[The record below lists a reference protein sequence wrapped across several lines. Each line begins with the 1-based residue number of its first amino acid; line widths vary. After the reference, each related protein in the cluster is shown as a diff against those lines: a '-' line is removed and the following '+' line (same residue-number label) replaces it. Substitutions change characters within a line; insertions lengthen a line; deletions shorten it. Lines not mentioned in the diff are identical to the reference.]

1 MAQRIKGAV
10 ALLASALALGMA
22 PAAAAD
28 LAAGA
33 AAGARVW
40 AKCSACHSVQAGAQ
54 GMLGPNL
61 HNVLGRKAG
70 TAEGYKYSP
79 ALQNAN
85 LVWDAAALD
94 AFIKSPMEK
103 VPGNRMAFAGVKDA
117 KDRAELLRFL
127 SGKTP

>member
-28 LAAGA
+28 VAAGA

-40 AKCSACHSVQAGAQ
+40 AKCSACHSVQAGVQ

-85 LVWDAAALD
+85 LVWDAATLD